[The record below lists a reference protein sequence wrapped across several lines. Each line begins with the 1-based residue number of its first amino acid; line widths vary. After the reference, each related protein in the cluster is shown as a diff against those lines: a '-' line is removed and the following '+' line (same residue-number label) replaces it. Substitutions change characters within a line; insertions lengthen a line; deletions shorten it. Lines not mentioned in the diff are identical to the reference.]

1 MLFNLLSMLFAK
13 LLIIYDVSQRLFYIL
28 HLFKAVHFI
37 RITRDFYRV
46 YFMLINKD
54 YLNKLLYI
62 IYGPEVIKKK
72 CAQLN

>member
-62 IYGPEVIKKK
+62 IYASHSK
-72 CAQLN
+72 